1 MGGVNHTTRF
11 APSPTGY
18 LHLGHAFS
26 ALFSR
31 ARGARFLLRLEDIDQ
46 GRCRAEYATAIAED
60 LAWLGVSWDGPVRV
74 QSAHAAE
81 HRAALARLRPWLYP
95 CFCTRADIA
104 AAGGAPQ
111 GADGPV
117 YPGTCRRLAAAEA
130 ARRIAAGQAHAWRLD
145 VARANPGALF
155 FTDLGRGRLR
165 CTPEQHGDVVL
176 ARKDA
181 GLSYH
186 LCVVCDDATQGVT
199 LVTRGEDLLGA
210 TSVHRLLQHLLGLPE
225 PTYEHHR
232 LLLDAEGKRLA
243 KRDGAPT
250 LRSLRA
256 AGVTAAAVVERVGGG
271 AGGSW
276 EGLCPPQT
284 PPARGEPPL
293 DRR

>member
-1 MGGVNHTTRF
+1 MTHTTRF

-31 ARGARFLLRLEDIDQ
+31 ARGERFLLRLEDIDHT
-46 GRCRAEYATAIAED
+46 RCRPEYAAAIAED
-60 LAWLGVSWDGPVRV
+60 LSWLGITWDGPIRV

-81 HRAALARLRPWLYP
+81 HRAALQQLRPWLYP

-111 GADGPV
+111 GPDGPI
-117 YPGTCRRLAAAEA
+117 YPGTCRGLSQAERD
-130 ARRIAAGQAHAWRLD
+130 RRIAAGTPHAWRLNM
-145 VARANPGALF
+145 ARAIPGPLF
-155 FTDLGRGRLR
+155 FTDLTHGRLR
-165 CTPEQHGDVVL
+165 CTPETHGDVVL

-186 LCVVCDDATQGVT
+186 LCVVCDDATQAIT
-199 LVTRGEDLLGA
+199 LVTRGEDLLPA
-210 TSVHRLLQHLLGLPE
+210 TSIHRLLQHLLDLPE
-225 PTYEHHR
+225 PTYNHHP
-232 LLLDAEGKRLA
+232 LLLDEHGKRLA

-256 AGVTAAAVVERVGGG
+256 AGVTAAAVVDRVGGG

-276 EGLCPPQT
+276 EGLRPPQT